1 MSSSDPVVV
10 ASEHD
15 VICARGLAAKN
26 HAGNKRLRQLVQ
38 INLRAYS
45 LTNSRQDKS
54 KIVTDILEYIKGKG
68 GDFVKLVDGK
78 YQSVGDHLAREK
90 IGQMFRDNLSD
101 QYKSSTRAKRKRW
114 RAEKQQQH
122 SSLGGGTTTKTKEEL
137 NAIVYASQDVTQRT
151 QQVAQTLVASRMDP
165 NNVGAYLDQSNSD
178 ILKVLKTELSGAKP
192 KHVSNETAA
201 DSSSSSNNHVYSKT
215 AAKVNNKGAQ
225 QQQEEK
231 EKQELESKVFSNKD
245 ITQKTQNLQKLTSN
259 LKKKK
264 KKHEQQEQDD
274 DQEEEEESGERD
286 SYFASLFDKNNA
298 DILKSIKKMIPSR
311 R

>member
-1 MSSSDPVVV
+1 MSSDPVVT
-10 ASEHD
+10 SEHD

-45 LTNSRQDKS
+45 LTNTRQDKS

-68 GDFVKLVDGK
+68 GDFVRLVDGK

-90 IGQMFRDNLSD
+90 IGQMFRDNLSN
-101 QYKSSTRAKRKRW
+101 QYKSSTKAKRKRW
-114 RAEKQQQH
+114 RAEKQEQQH
-122 SSLGGGTTTKTKEEL
+122 SSLGGTQMMTKTKEEL

-151 QQVAQTLVASRMDP
+151 QQVAQTLVASRIDP
-165 NNVGAYLDQSNSD
+165 NNIGAYLNQSNSD
-178 ILKVLKTELSGAKP
+178 ILKVLKTELSEAKP
-192 KHVSNETAA
+192 KDVSNETAN
-201 DSSSSSNNHVYSKT
+201 SSNHVYSKT
-215 AAKVNNKGAQ
+215 AAKVNKGAVQ
-225 QQQEEK
+225 QEEEEEK

-264 KKHEQQEQDD
+264 KTHEKEED
-274 DQEEEEESGERD
+274 DQEEEESGERD